1 MTKQK
6 TDREMLQACLE
17 AMEISQRGGGST
29 NWEYMITDVRKHLQV
44 EPAGSPLTDVG
55 RVRLPDEPEAEFE
68 SCHFEGNPPAPY
80 LSWQEWAASKPKKN
94 VHIIGEMPVRAAATG
109 SRCTHDALSIYR
121 TITINIET
129 GLIACSV
136 CGDVGSI

>member
-55 RVRLPDEPEAEFE
+55 RVRLPDEPIADVSWWCMKHPGESWKSGECPKCDTENRAEPG
-68 SCHFEGNPPAPY
+68 CDACDAVLKTPCVLPVGHEGNHRSRNG
-80 LSWQEWAASKPKKN
+80 LVEW
-94 VHIIGEMPVRAAATG
+94 
-109 SRCTHDALSIYR
+109 
-121 TITINIET
+121 
-129 GLIACSV
+129 SV
-136 CGDVGSI
+136 VNRGR